1 MSKNGSIEMEESFS
15 YLHVN
20 RLLGNGKAGNY
31 WLMYNGST
39 VDNLPD
45 ATVSSHQVGLL
56 VLHGGYLDSK
66 VKPWVQALCRGER
79 GRGGW
84 EGEEEGEG
92 EMLVHIRNVSM
103 VTKIPATL
111 ADRTLSACLRVF

>member
-20 RLLGNGKAGNY
+20 RLLGNGKARNY

-79 GRGGW
+79 GRGGGKERRRERGRCW
-84 EGEEEGEG
+84 Y
-92 EMLVHIRNVSM
+92 
-103 VTKIPATL
+103 T
-111 ADRTLSACLRVF
+111 